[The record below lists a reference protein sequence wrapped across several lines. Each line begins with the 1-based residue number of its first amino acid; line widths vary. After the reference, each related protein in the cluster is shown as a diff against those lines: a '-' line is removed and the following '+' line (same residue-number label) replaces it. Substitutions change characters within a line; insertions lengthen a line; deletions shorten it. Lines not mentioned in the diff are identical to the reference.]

1 MSEFTDRLALR
12 FRQIFDWRFA
22 VDARK
27 QEGGQKRRCPLFDI
41 LEWHAAEIGGR
52 QRVEAVQERGA
63 RRRRPQTFQKQMV
76 QAEGEVKRRVAVP
89 SAFRIE
95 KYRSVICDED
105 VLRADVAVHQTHL
118 GISRA
123 IDEGLKYLLKIA
135 MRDPRRHEVRLEAD
149 RMEDGIGR
157 ETLGD
162 LGAPGGRRMDRGER
176 GADLRSEGGAC
187 VALSQALLPYRQ
199 RQVLHGE
206 CACRIVG
213 REDARRGAGRS
224 FARGLEPEP
233 LVTVALDRRF
243 PDLRDTQARERALHA
258 HVADLPDFRGDAA
271 AERFDGTGLEPGVP
285 QKTQHRLRERGAQ
298 WPSCR
303 LYAGRAADHAIGRRG
318 PARTRFPVGSRG
330 SRPSAAG
337 GAAIRRN
344 GASRPPWRSPGPC
357 GYPLFRSGKTPMRR
371 AARRAGASRN
381 RRPSPRE

>member
-1 MSEFTDRLALR
+1 
-12 FRQIFDWRFA
+12 
-22 VDARK
+22 
-27 QEGGQKRRCPLFDI
+27 
-41 LEWHAAEIGGR
+41 
-52 QRVEAVQERGA
+52 
-63 RRRRPQTFQKQMV
+63 
-76 QAEGEVKRRVAVP
+76 
-89 SAFRIE
+89 
-95 KYRSVICDED
+95 VICDED

-258 HVADLPDFRGDAA
+258 HVADLPDFRGLSAREVVRILTAMGLTARLHGSGVVAA
-271 AERFDGTGLEPGVP
+271 QAPKPGSPIDPGTTCELWLERVPAAVEPLVAE
-285 QKTQHRLRERGAQ
+285 H
-298 WPSCR
+298 
-303 LYAGRAADHAIGRRG
+303 
-318 PARTRFPVGSRG
+318 
-330 SRPSAAG
+330 
-337 GAAIRRN
+337 
-344 GASRPPWRSPGPC
+344 
-357 GYPLFRSGKTPMRR
+357 
-371 AARRAGASRN
+371 
-381 RRPSPRE
+381 